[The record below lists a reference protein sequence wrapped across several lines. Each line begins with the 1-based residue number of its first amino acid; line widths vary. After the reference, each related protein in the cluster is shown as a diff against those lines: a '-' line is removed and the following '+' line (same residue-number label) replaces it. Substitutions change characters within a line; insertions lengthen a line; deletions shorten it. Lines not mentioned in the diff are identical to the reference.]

1 VAGACAL
8 IGPLALI
15 GSLVGALATIPLTMW
30 AYLCRDC
37 PAMRALLVAGV
48 GAFDVLAIAALV
60 SSATGADSCS
70 AGFLGGAL
78 IVSGAVFS
86 LAVPYLLLCV
96 TGCDGLRVTFGV
108 MAGVYGALLLTAL
121 VFVLLGMLEV
131 SVVLVFVAAFV
142 AAVAL
147 NLVLLPILF
156 LCSDD

>member
-1 VAGACAL
+1 
-8 IGPLALI
+8 
-15 GSLVGALATIPLTMW
+15 
-30 AYLCRDC
+30 
-37 PAMRALLVAGV
+37 
-48 GAFDVLAIAALV
+48 
-60 SSATGADSCS
+60 
-70 AGFLGGAL
+70 
-78 IVSGAVFS
+78 
-86 LAVPYLLLCV
+86 LLCV